1 MAEIKL
7 DENMKEGMYQRA
19 SGFGKG
25 GINGMHHN
33 VVGWDNTTV
42 GMASS
47 VFDNI
52 FKHIR
57 SRFFY
62 SK

>member
-7 DENMKEGMYQRA
+7 EENMNEGMYQRP

-47 VFDNI
+47 VFDLSLI
-52 FKHIR
+52 HI
-57 SRFFY
+57 
-62 SK
+62 